1 MEEFGKS
8 NAANR
13 AGPTSPEAYSTM
25 MHSKITHADSLGRSV
40 LNLVRNVLETV
51 LPAIVLAFLIT
62 HFVGQRTL
70 VLSCSMEPNLHEN
83 QQLIVDKLTYH
94 FRQPERGEIVVID
107 MGEGEIPLIK
117 RVVGLPGET
126 LEIKDNRVL
135 IDGQVL
141 SEPYLA
147 EAYQRDYGPVT
158 IPKDSVFVMGDNRN
172 NSRDSRMIGAIT
184 LDRIV
189 SRAWVRV
196 WPVEDIGLLK

>member
-1 MEEFGKS
+1 MLDFDRP
-8 NAANR
+8 NAAKVVKL
-13 AGPTSPEAYSTM
+13 ASPEE
-25 MHSKITHADSLGRSV
+25 HSPATRSDSIGRIV
-40 LNLVRNVLETV
+40 LRLMRDVMETV
-51 LPAIVLAFLIT
+51 LPAIILAFLIT

-70 VLSCSMEPNLHEN
+70 VLSCSMEPNLYEN

-117 RVVGLPGET
+117 RVIGLPGET
-126 LEIKDNRVL
+126 LEIKNNRLL

-147 EAYQRDYGPVT
+147 EAFQRDYGPVT
-158 IPKDSVFVMGDNRN
+158 VPEDTIFVMGDNRN
-172 NSRDSRMIGAIT
+172 NSKDSRMIGPVAVE
-184 LDRIV
+184 RIL